1 MKKYKYLLLLLI
13 VPLFS
18 LLLFACNKQNL
29 KEEKLDKT
37 QLLSKINEIKRARNP
52 LIAYD
57 SSTLRF
63 AGYYY
68 IKKDKYNEINQKID
82 QATIAYKNNSLTHS
96 ELIKNIDNLNRVKSE
111 IDSIKPYK
119 KEIVQLDKVSALI
132 SSLYNFSNV
141 SYPKEFKDFYMEY
154 VNQKIEILKES
165 TTFDD
170 DFKIIQ
176 KQVKDLDDYMRL
188 ELMGEAKFN
197 KEFDFCKMKNPF
209 KSCHPRL
216 ENLPVDGEVFISEKG
231 VSKDLI
237 KEKGIRAFDASGKD
251 ISSRIYFKQTT
262 DFINTSRQ
270 YVQIAC
276 SDDYLNETISTEIYL
291 LINRGAK
298 SDIRKPKLIVPTALD
313 IASSAAI
320 SIKNIKD
327 YVIATDYLGV
337 RIKNEQINF
346 KAYYKN
352 GLECDNFTEIGKKE
366 PGFYTVKY
374 QAHDSDLNYS
384 DIKEKEFIILPPS
397 EKFKSEKES
406 IKSDIVPKD
415 LAMSINDLEKFNKL
429 SDEDLKYKYISKEPL
444 AKRSDSKV
452 NINPNATSRKVIL
465 YDEIKQYIDMV
476 YKQDGFHQM
485 NYNLMQYIDSV
496 VVNNKLGDVAIPSKD
511 IIDMFHKNGIKVYGS
526 VTIDFE
532 ALGGSKSTLE
542 ELIKNE
548 LTDNGRIFKHLKTL
562 SEIPKRLGFDGWFVS
577 IKTGFYKGYLNLS
590 SLSMAERLEYKKNQE
605 KYTKITA
612 EELIPFLRKLKENLN
627 NDGNK
632 LLLSEGVSD
641 NGSTTITKTYDSI
654 HKEMAKSCDIFIT
667 SHFGLG
673 VNDLDIL
680 DEIKKYTN
688 DTKKDED
695 TFYKS
700 VFAGYNKND
709 SFTLNNYEDLIKE
722 VSSGKKMLATNLFL
736 VNLSNRLFNLR
747 NNNFNYSKLDPKDP
761 TNLYGSNDYYSYIKR
776 LEEFTDSGN
785 WNNKR
790 TEELKEYLKTLS
802 QDDAKK
808 FDRGK
813 YFNLAEH
820 IIAKTP
826 IVDDNFYSNFN
837 LNNGKKYFK
846 DGSLIKDFKDSSTHF
861 IGGGYNN
868 FSNQAILPFWNN
880 QSDEGGKTKFE
891 YDFEN
896 VYNGLTS
903 LNISGT
909 ILKNNKTS
917 IDLYSSYMNL
927 GELSSKKYVYKV
939 KYQSKNLPNGTK
951 LRLKITS
958 YDEATSEFTD
968 YMSNPKEITDRNV
981 NEIDFEI
988 PKLCKKIVKISLV
1001 VENNNNTDFNFNF
1014 YSLFIGKEELLQNQ
1028 NNELKNP
1035 KFDKVGFNDNIV
1047 AEALLSFDNLDNANY
1062 YVAYQVKNDGS
1073 LNYLGMSKTNNIIA
1087 KEIIRY
1093 AQSPLNPKFPTL
1105 SEYDKKFK
1113 IKIVAYD
1120 KFDNVI
1126 SSNTIIEYDWP
1137 NKLVEG
1143 GKAEVKLSSK
1153 IAKVNESIIFTPVL
1167 DKNTESY
1174 EFNFYNK
1181 PGEKNHGIID
1191 VQKIEGSNSYV
1202 VRFNKEGFYGF
1213 SYKCK
1218 NPYGEDSFTV
1228 EKGVIISNNVEAE
1241 SDITSD
1247 AKINDSEEYEG
1258 INYSPG
1264 IPNSSEKPAY
1274 LIDTDANGN
1283 PNLATKWC
1291 NTSKG
1296 PGQRWVIVEFAAE
1309 VSVSRFELSHC
1320 TTSLSHS
1327 WDRSNRGAITSEYEI
1342 YTSNDKVNWTK
1353 VVHRENNIKDITVDK
1368 LDEPVSCRYIKL
1380 NVVNGGQDI
1389 TARIYDLRI
1398 FGSR

>member
-1 MKKYKYLLLLLI
+1 MKKFKYLLLFLI

-18 LLLFACNKQNL
+18 LLLFACGKSQNL

-37 QLLSKINEIKRARNP
+37 NLLAKINEVKRARNP

-57 SSTLRF
+57 NNTKRF

-68 IKKDKYNEINQKID
+68 IKKEKYIELNIKID
-82 QATIAYKNNSLTHS
+82 EAVKAYKNQKLTHS
-96 ELIKNIDNLNRVKSE
+96 ELISNIDTLNKAKAE
-111 IDSIKPYK
+111 IESIKPHK
-119 KEIVQLDKVSALI
+119 REIIQLDKVSTLI
-132 SSLYNFSNV
+132 ASLYSFSHK
-141 SYPKEFKDFYMEY
+141 SYPREYQDFYSEY
-154 VNQKIEILKES
+154 VRQKAEILKES
-165 TTFDD
+165 TTFEE

-176 KQVKDLDDYMRL
+176 KQVKDLDDYIR
-188 ELMGEAKFN
+188 EEIMGTAKFN
-197 KEFDFCKMKNPF
+197 KEFDFCKMRNPF
-209 KSCHPRL
+209 KSCHPRF

-231 VSKDLI
+231 VSRDLI
-237 KEKGIRAFDASGKD
+237 REKGIRAFDASGKD

-276 SDDYLNETISTEIYL
+276 SDDYLNESISNEVYL
-291 LINRGAK
+291 LINRGTK
-298 SDIRKPKLIVPTALD
+298 LDIRKPKLIVPTAID

-352 GLECDNFTEIGKKE
+352 GLECDNFTEVGKKE

-384 DIKEKEFIILPPS
+384 DVKEKEFIILPPS
-397 EKFKSEKES
+397 EKFKSEKEN
-406 IKSDIVPKD
+406 IKSDVVPKD
-415 LAMSINDLEKFNKL
+415 LGMSISDLEKLSKL

-444 AKRSDSKV
+444 AERDYSKV
-452 NINPNATSRKVIL
+452 NNNPNAGKRKVML

-496 VVNNKLGDVAIPSKD
+496 VVGNKLGDVAIPSKD
-511 IIDMFHKNGIKVYGS
+511 IIDMFHKNGVKVYGS

-542 ELIKNE
+542 DLIQNKIEGNE
-548 LTDNGRIFKHLKTL
+548 RIFKYLQLL

-577 IKTGFYKGYLNLS
+577 IKTGFYKGYLDDS
-590 SLSMAERLEYKKNQE
+590 SLSMAERLEHKNNVAKFTKK
-605 KYTKITA
+605 TA

-627 NDGNK
+627 NNNQK
-632 LLLSEGVSD
+632 LLLSEGISD
-641 NGSTTITKTYDSI
+641 NGSVTVTSAYDSI

-667 SHFGLG
+667 SHFGIG
-673 VNDLDIL
+673 VKDLTIK
-680 DEIKKYTN
+680 DEIAKYKN
-688 DTKKDED
+688 DTGKDED

-700 VFAGYNKND
+700 LFAGYNKND
-709 SFTLNNYEDLIKE
+709 SVTLNNYLDLLTEDTPG
-722 VSSGKKMLATNLFL
+722 VRRLATNLFL

-747 NNNFNYSKLDPKDP
+747 DNGFNYDKLDPKSP
-761 TNLYGSNDYYSYIKR
+761 TNLYGSNDYYSYIER
-776 LEEFTDSGN
+776 LQKFVDANS
-785 WNNKR
+785 WNNQR
-790 TEELKEYLKTLS
+790 TNELKAHLASLS
-802 QDDAKK
+802 QDEAKD
-808 FDRGK
+808 FDRSA

-826 IVDDNFYSNFN
+826 VVGDDFYTNFN

-846 DGSLIKDFKDSSTHF
+846 DGEVIKNFKDEKTYF
-861 IGGGYNN
+861 EGGGYNN
-868 FSNQAILPFWNN
+868 FSNQAILPFWNCYDN
-880 QSDEGGKTKFE
+880 NGLKYNLS

-896 VYNGLTS
+896 VLNGLSS
-903 LNISGT
+903 LNIKGE
-909 ILKNNKTS
+909 NKTS
-917 IDLYSSYMNL
+917 TSSEIDLFASSMNL
-927 GELSSKKYVYKV
+927 KDLASEKYIYKISY
-939 KYQSKNLPNGTK
+939 KSNLNLAGLK
-951 LRLKITS
+951 LRLKVYTE
-958 YDEATSEFTD
+958 DGATYQSDSAEVLDNNKNDLT
-968 YMSNPKEITDRNV
+968 
-981 NEIDFEI
+981 FEI
-988 PKLCKKIVKISLV
+988 PKAAGKITKISLV
-1001 VENNNNTDFNFNF
+1001 VEAPIRQGYDLNL
-1014 YSLFIGKEELLQNQ
+1014 YSLFIGKESLLGN
-1028 NNELKNP
+1028 KNAEI
-1035 KFDKVGFNDNIV
+1035 KNLIIDKVGYNDNID
-1047 AEALLSFDNLDNANY
+1047 AEALLSYDALENASY
-1062 YVAYQVKNDGS
+1062 YVMYQVTKDGK
-1073 LNYLGMSKTNNIIA
+1073 LIYLGMSKTNHMIA
-1087 KEIIRY
+1087 KGITRF
-1093 AQSPLNPKFPTL
+1093 AKNPVNPKFPTL
-1105 SEYDKKFK
+1105 DEYDKTYKLK
-1113 IKIVAYD
+1113 LVAYD
-1120 KFDNVI
+1120 KFDNII
-1126 SSNTIIEYDWP
+1126 SSDKIIESNWP
-1137 NKLVEG
+1137 GKLVEG

-1167 DKNTESY
+1167 DKNVESY

-1181 PGEKNHGIID
+1181 PGEKNYGIID

-1247 AKINDSEEYEG
+1247 AKIDDSEEFEG

-1264 IPNSSEKPAY
+1264 IPNSSEKPSY

-1353 VVHRENNIKDITVDK
+1353 VVHRENNIKDVTVDK
-1368 LDEPVSCRYIKL
+1368 LDEPVTCKYIKL